1 MLRVE
6 LKWWVWLILALVIY
20 MVWRSPREMVYVIGG
35 LLHGFAALGD
45 ALLRVIGSVRSS
57 G

>member
-6 LKWWVWLILALVIY
+6 LKWWIWLILALVIY
-20 MVWRSPREMVYVIGG
+20 MVWRSPSAMVYVFTGV
-35 LLHGFAALGD
+35 LHVFTGVGNAI
-45 ALLRVIGSVRSS
+45 LRGIGSVHAS